1 MEGYEMKRQFNMN
14 STSTTIT
21 GLLLGFAMVFM
32 VPISDSVLAKPN
44 FGGSTLGKGCSS
56 LWDDV
61 MKLRGKKAAQG
72 GTLNQ
77 KDATDLG
84 NAESNYKSICAGI
97 FGSLPLEVA
106 TSPDSPVVEENAV
119 EDAPEEQQ
127 PGKVNDDVPQQEEHN
142 NQDKDSGCKIGRW
155 GIC

>member
-1 MEGYEMKRQFNMN
+1 MKIQDK
-14 STSTTIT
+14 SLLT
-21 GLLLGFAMVFM
+21 GLLLGLAMVLM
-32 VPISDSVLAKPN
+32 IPISDMVLAKPN

-61 MKLRGKKAAQG
+61 IKLRAKKAAQG

-77 KDATDLG
+77 KDASDLG
-84 NAESNYKSICAGI
+84 NAESNYKSICAGV

-106 TSPDSPVVEENAV
+106 ESPELPVVEENAV
-119 EDAPEEQQ
+119 EDKPEEQQ
-127 PGKVNDDVPQQEEHN
+127 PGKIVEDIPQQEEQN
-142 NQDKDSGCKIGRW
+142 DQDQDSGCKIGRW